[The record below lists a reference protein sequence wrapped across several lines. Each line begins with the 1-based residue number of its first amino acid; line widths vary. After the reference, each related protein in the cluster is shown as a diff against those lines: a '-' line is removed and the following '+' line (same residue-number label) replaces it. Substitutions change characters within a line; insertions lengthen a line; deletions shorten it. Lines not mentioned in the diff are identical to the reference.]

1 MHQYLD
7 KTAGLILHFRTP
19 DKTLR
24 CIHSLVQ
31 QGLSFIILVDN
42 SEDSGISLSI
52 MQPVLRAIINQGIQV
67 HTLTTGQNQGFAKG
81 VNMGFG
87 FAQLHSMDF
96 LLLINSDAYF
106 ETTSITP
113 MFEALSQASICIP
126 KVKSNPDS
134 IVHSLFGYYQKATA
148 FNYSIPKAGCVKY
161 ASGCCQLI
169 KIKHFKLPFLEEDF
183 FFYGEDIVLGY
194 YTSKNKLIIVESSKT
209 IIIHE
214 GNGSAKN
221 GSLFYEY
228 HINRGHL
235 SIPQKL
241 TNNNIQLSMY
251 LFIRCITLPVRA
263 TIRSIRYGNLTAW
276 RGLVMATTDILSRR
290 IRSLTPL
297 AKLSGKQQ
305 SHLGDGS

>member
-1 MHQYLD
+1 MRKYLD

-31 QGLSFIILVDN
+31 QGISFIILVDN
-42 SEDSGISLSI
+42 SEDGGMSLSI
-52 MQPVLRAIINQGIQV
+52 LQPALQTFINQGIQV
-67 HTLTTGQNQGFAKG
+67 HTLATGQNQGFAKG

-87 FAQLHSMDF
+87 FAQSHSMDF

-134 IVHSLFGYYQKATA
+134 IAHSLFGYYQKATA

-169 KIKHFKLPFLEEDF
+169 KIKDFKPPFLDEEL
-183 FFYGEDIVLGY
+183 FFYGEDVVLGHHL
-194 YTSKNKLIIVESSKT
+194 KINLLKAVESEKT
-209 IIIHE
+209 HIIHE
-214 GNGSAKN
+214 GSGSAKN

-228 HINRGHL
+228 HLNRSHWITACKL
-235 SIPQKL
+235 SS
-241 TNNNIQLSMY
+241 NNAQSKIY
-251 LFIRCITLPVRA
+251 LFIRCITLPIRA
-263 TIRSIRYGNLTAW
+263 TIRSIRYGNITAW
-276 RGLVMATTDILSRR
+276 RGLVMATTDIAFGRF
-290 IRSLTPL
+290 RSLTPP
-297 AKLSGKQQ
+297 AKSSETSQ
-305 SHLGDGS
+305 S